1 MKKIIKGLT
10 ALLLSLLMLFG
21 TVSVSVF
28 AGYDPLA
35 NLYVYDI
42 YKVSYDADNLIC
54 YTIAVM
60 FSVQFRNCNSTV
72 RIEILGESG
81 DPVAYCMPR
90 TGDINIF
97 DVYTASTDEFGVKL
111 RAERE
116 YTLVIPEGAFY
127 TDEGRGCNE
136 YRHVFTGIDLSGA
149 NYNYI
154 VKDLGMKSF
163 FPTKYTENVLYKG
176 KLYFDPV
183 FELYDDD
190 NCTVILSLV
199 TTKDGKKVY
208 TKVAEAT
215 VLSLDNKGCAELSFG
230 DAGVAI
236 DKYAQYRITVSYASF
251 YNYENTFCAE
261 SVYDLSGKKLLK
273 LREDYPFIDLLV
285 KWFGKKSTVIDV
297 VLTVLEYAA
306 KASAFLAKTFGDK
319 LGITDITD
327 LYKDIKAYIAAK

>member
-10 ALLLSLLMLFG
+10 VLLLSLLMLFG

-28 AGYDPLA
+28 AEYDPLA
-35 NLYVYDI
+35 NLYVNDI
-42 YKVSYDADNLIC
+42 YKVSYDADELIC

-60 FSVQFRNCNSTV
+60 FSVQFRNYNSSV
-72 RIEILGESG
+72 KIEILGESG
-81 DPVAYCMPR
+81 DPVAYCVPR
-90 TGDINIF
+90 ADDVNMFDI
-97 DVYTASTDEFGVKL
+97 YTVSTDVFGVKL

-136 YRHVFTGIDLSGA
+136 YRHIFTGVDLSGA

-154 VKDLGMKSF
+154 VKDLGMKTF

-176 KLYFDPV
+176 KLYFDAA

-208 TKVAEAT
+208 TKVAGAA
-215 VLSLDNKGCAELSFG
+215 VLSLDGKGCAELSFG
-230 DAGVAI
+230 DAGVTI
-236 DKYAQYRITVSYASF
+236 DKYAQYRLTVSYASF
-251 YNYENTFCAE
+251 YNDENTFCAE

-285 KWFGKKSTVIDV
+285 KWFGKDSTVIDV
-297 VLTVLEYAA
+297 LLTILEYTA
-306 KASAFLAKTFGDK
+306 KASAFLAKTFGGK
-319 LGITDITD
+319 LGVTDITV
-327 LYKDIKAYIAAK
+327 YYNDIKAYIAAK